1 MAPKEVFKL
10 YTAALDRGDL
20 GAMAVLVYDNFHE
33 EKRFNLKGRIA
44 VKPQP
49 SRK

>member
-10 YTAALDRGDL
+10 YRAALDRGDL
-20 GAMAVLVYDNFHE
+20 GAMAA
-33 EKRFNLKGRIA
+33 NLKGRIA
-44 VKPQP
+44 GKPQP